1 LLNLLFIPLFF
12 ISIILLASLYPHW
25 NWVSK
30 WRSNDNLA
38 LVTLNNTSGSFWLNR
53 WRNIFNKNFLS
64 YKEYKYSVYKR
75 LGLLLSLILYLLI
88 IIYWLKYNRT
98 TIHYQLLTQGHG
110 DEIWNLD
117 ISLGLDGLSLPF
129 VLLVGFI
136 MPIVY
141 LSNWSTIDSLDIYY
155 VLLIVL
161 LELFL
166 IVVFLVLDL
175 IMFYVFF
182 ESTLPLLFILIGLY
196 GASQKFRAGFYIF
209 LYTLFGSLF
218 MLLVFVKMSGD
229 TGSSFFD
236 NYNITNIFLSLQDLI
251 WIILFISF
259 AVKTPLVPVHIWLPL
274 AHSDANVSGSIILA
288 SIVLKLALYAFIRIL
303 LGIFYF
309 ATAHLIPLF
318 LALCCISIVYSS
330 LTTIRQFDLKVLVA
344 YSSVAHMGSTLM
356 GTFSD
361 TLYGLVGSVLFGL
374 AHGFVSPG
382 LFYVVGAVLYD
393 RCGSRIINYY
403 RGLSTLLP
411 FLSLIFLILVF
422 GNMGVPL
429 TANFIGEFLSLLGAY
444 QQNIFITSIATISV
458 VLSAIYS
465 IFMYNRVTS
474 GSYSQYL
481 HTIPDLFRKEYYV
494 LLPLIVLTIL
504 LGIYPHF
511 IILDIEYTLSHYL
524 IQ

>member
-1 LLNLLFIPLFF
+1 
-12 ISIILLASLYPHW
+12 
-25 NWVSK
+25 
-30 WRSNDNLA
+30 
-38 LVTLNNTSGSFWLNR
+38 
-53 WRNIFNKNFLS
+53 
-64 YKEYKYSVYKR
+64 
-75 LGLLLSLILYLLI
+75 
-88 IIYWLKYNRT
+88 
-98 TIHYQLLTQGHG
+98 
-110 DEIWNLD
+110 
-117 ISLGLDGLSLPF
+117 
-129 VLLVGFI
+129 
-136 MPIVY
+136 
-141 LSNWSTIDSLDIYY
+141 
-155 VLLIVL
+155 
-161 LELFL
+161 
-166 IVVFLVLDL
+166 
-175 IMFYVFF
+175 
-182 ESTLPLLFILIGLY
+182 
-196 GASQKFRAGFYIF
+196 
-209 LYTLFGSLF
+209 

-229 TGSSFFD
+229 TGSTFFD
-236 NYNITNIFLSLQDLI
+236 NYNITNVFLSLQDLI

-288 SIVLKLALYAFIRIL
+288 SIVLKLALYAFIRVL

-309 ATAHLIPLF
+309 ATAHLIPFF
-318 LALCCISIVYSS
+318 LALCCVSIVYSS

-361 TLYGLVGSVLFGL
+361 TLYGLVGSVIFGL

-393 RCGSRIINYY
+393 RCGSRVINYY
-403 RGLSTLLP
+403 RGLSILLP

-429 TANFIGEFLSLLGAY
+429 TANFMGEFLCLLGAY
-444 QQNIFITSIATISV
+444 QQNIFITSIATTSV

-474 GSYSQYL
+474 GSYSRYL

-494 LLPLIVLTIL
+494 LLPLILLTLL
-504 LGIYPHF
+504 LGIYPNF
-511 IILDIEYTLSHYL
+511 IVLDIEYTLSNYL